1 MGEMPRRSSFWADV
15 RELMGVG
22 AVGVLLVF
30 MAAEIFVSPLSILA
44 WFGLIYL
51 IAFAVAAAA
60 VALLLRRESP
70 RPRLWSAV
78 RILIAGAGAVVL
90 VVISVWALS
99 SLGGTPA
106 DMVVTAYAVQSLY
119 FFGSVLVVGL
129 GWNAWMS
136 VRDRR
141 AHEAALAGS

>member
-70 RPRLWSAV
+70 RPRLW
-78 RILIAGAGAVVL
+78 
-90 VVISVWALS
+90 
-99 SLGGTPA
+99 
-106 DMVVTAYAVQSLY
+106 
-119 FFGSVLVVGL
+119 
-129 GWNAWMS
+129 
-136 VRDRR
+136 
-141 AHEAALAGS
+141 

>member
-1 MGEMPRRSSFWADV
+1 MGETTHRSRFWADV

-22 AVGVLLVF
+22 AVGVLLLF
-30 MAAEIFVSPLSILA
+30 MAAEILVSPLSILA

-60 VALLLRRESP
+60 VALLLRRDSP
-70 RPRLWSAV
+70 RPRLWSV
-78 RILIAGAGAVVL
+78 IRILIAGAGAVVL
-90 VVISVWALS
+90 VAISVWALAPRS
-99 SLGGTPA
+99 GTPA
-106 DMVVTAYAVQSLY
+106 DTVFTVYAVQSLY

-129 GWNAWMS
+129 GWNVWMT

-141 AHEAALAGS
+141 AHEALLAGS

>member
-90 VVISVWALS
+90 VVISVWRSPRSAAPPLTWS
-99 SLGGTPA
+99 SPRMRCSLCTSSAPSSSPA
-106 DMVVTAYAVQSLY
+106 SPGMR
-119 FFGSVLVVGL
+119 G
-129 GWNAWMS
+129 
-136 VRDRR
+136 
-141 AHEAALAGS
+141 